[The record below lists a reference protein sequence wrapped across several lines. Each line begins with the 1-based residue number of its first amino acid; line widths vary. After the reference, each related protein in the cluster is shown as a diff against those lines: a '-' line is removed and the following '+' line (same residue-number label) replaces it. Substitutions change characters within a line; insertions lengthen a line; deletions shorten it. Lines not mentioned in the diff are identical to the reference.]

1 MFRNFDERFFSLS
14 DFFLG
19 SVSSFDFGLVKK
31 WIKRTAVKA
40 ISRTVFEEI
49 LWTRTFLSGVNTP
62 FFWSVFTFCLINS
75 YLCYSPGT
83 STLSLHGQGCSVW
96 FRGKEKSEVSFSLF
110 DPVNHRW
117 LVACIGCHT
126 CCLLFVQHGC
136 WTKNRGGFT
145 PPNHPILIGFF
156 HDFHHPF
163 WELGSP
169 YFWKYPHGPNF
180 IFPKSELRHMRG
192 TDTHQIIRWSTSEW
206 AALKTFIRR
215 VENSRYFHI
224 IGDGPSSSQFRRGL

>member
-1 MFRNFDERFFSLS
+1 M
-14 DFFLG
+14 
-19 SVSSFDFGLVKK
+19 
-31 WIKRTAVKA
+31 AVKA

-75 YLCYSPGT
+75 YLPKSPGT

-110 DPVNHRW
+110 DHVNHRW

-136 WTKNRGGFT
+136 WTKNRGCF
-145 PPNHPILIGFF
+145 P
-156 HDFHHPF
+156 
-163 WELGSP
+163 
-169 YFWKYPHGPNF
+169 
-180 IFPKSELRHMRG
+180 PKSSHFNGGFPLFSPSILGVFPLFLEIP
-192 TDTHQIIRWSTSEW
+192 TWSQFHFPEVW
-206 AALKTFIRR
+206 AAAHERH
-215 VENSRYFHI
+215 RYTPGI
-224 IGDGPSSSQFRRGL
+224 EYPPRSGLRWRSL